1 MSVIWL
7 IGWIFLIY
15 DSPRSHPRIS
25 KAEINYIECSLVEVG
40 GTETEVSVMSIDYIK
55 QNT

>member
-1 MSVIWL
+1 MSVVWL

-25 KAEINYIECSLVEVG
+25 EAEINYIEASLVEVG
-40 GTETEVSVMSIDYIK
+40 GTETEVMSIP
-55 QNT
+55 